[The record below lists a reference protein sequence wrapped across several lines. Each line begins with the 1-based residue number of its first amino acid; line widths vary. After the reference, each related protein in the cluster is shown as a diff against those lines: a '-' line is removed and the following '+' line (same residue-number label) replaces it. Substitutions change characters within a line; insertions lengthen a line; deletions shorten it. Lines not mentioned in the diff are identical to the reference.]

1 MAGKFQHISARE
13 ERGVLIL
20 AIELARISSYEQAE
34 AMGRELIAAVEGKP
48 APKVVVD
55 MSKLTYMSSVGYGPL
70 ITLRSR
76 VRADNGR
83 IILCGLSGVVKDVF
97 EATRLLINPHSP
109 KSLFEFT
116 ETLDQAI
123 GLLAESK

>member
-1 MAGKFQHISARE
+1 MSGTFRHISARE
-13 ERGVLIL
+13 DRGVLIL
-20 AIELARISSYEQAE
+20 TLDVERISSYEVAE
-34 AMGRELIAAVEGKP
+34 AMGRELIDAVREKT

-55 MSKLTYMSSVGYGPL
+55 MSKLSYMSSVGYGPL

-76 VRADNGR
+76 VRAEGGR

-116 ETLDQAI
+116 DTLDQAI
-123 GLLAESK
+123 GLLTSSS